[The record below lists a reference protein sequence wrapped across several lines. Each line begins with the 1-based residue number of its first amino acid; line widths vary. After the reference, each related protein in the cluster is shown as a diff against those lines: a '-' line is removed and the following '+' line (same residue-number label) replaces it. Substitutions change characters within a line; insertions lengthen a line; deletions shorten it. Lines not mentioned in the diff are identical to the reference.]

1 MAQLNLFNYQ
11 VPGHDPIPGYLSLHI
26 NQSGL
31 TLKWTPNQLMSG
43 SNSGTK
49 ALNGNSQET
58 NAADTTDTLKKS
70 RFLYLIH

>member
-1 MAQLNLFNYQ
+1 
-11 VPGHDPIPGYLSLHI
+11 
-26 NQSGL
+26 
-31 TLKWTPNQLMSG
+31 MSG